1 MEIKSETVI
10 AEYQTKVLELTH
22 EVIMLKAL
30 IKQLET
36 SKESK

>member
-1 MEIKSETVI
+1 MEIKSESVI

-30 IKQLET
+30 IKELET

>member
-1 MEIKSETVI
+1 MEIKSESVI

-30 IKQLET
+30 IKELET
-36 SKESK
+36 SKSSK

>member
-1 MEIKSETVI
+1 MEVKTESVL
-10 AEYQTKVLELTH
+10 AEYQSKVLELTH

-30 IKQLET
+30 LKELET

>member
-1 MEIKSETVI
+1 MEIKSENVI

-30 IKQLET
+30 IKELET
-36 SKESK
+36 SKASK

>member
-1 MEIKSETVI
+1 MEIKSESVI

-30 IKQLET
+30 IKELET
-36 SKESK
+36 NKESK